1 MTKYGQFCPVAKAA
15 EVFAERWTPLIVR
28 ELVCGSHRF
37 NELESGLPNIS
48 RSLLAQ
54 RLRSLEHVGVIERR
68 PTADGRAW
76 GYHLTEAGAELAS
89 IVVALG
95 EWGQRWVNSELR
107 PSDLDLDLVM
117 WDLHRRLNWDKLPSR
132 RTVVRFDFSGAQSRA
147 YWLVLEHGE
156 ASVCRG
162 DPGFDVDLDVT
173 ADTAAFHSVWI
184 GHAQLTDAI
193 REGLIRIDGPSD
205 LVRAF
210 PSWLSYSVFAHI
222 RPARDRA
229 GATLHGTSASRG

>member
-54 RLRSLEHVGVIERR
+54 RLRSLEQVGVIERR
-68 PTADGRAW
+68 LTADGRAW
-76 GYHLTEAGAELAS
+76 GYHLTDAGGELAS
-89 IVVALG
+89 IVIALG
-95 EWGQRWVNSELR
+95 EWGQRWVNFDLR

-117 WDLHRRLNWDKLPSR
+117 WDLHRRLNWDRLPAR
-132 RTVVRFDFSGAQSRA
+132 RVVVRFDFSGAQSRT

-156 ASVCRG
+156 ASICRG
-162 DPGFDVDLDVT
+162 DPGFEVDLYVT
-173 ADTAAFHSVWI
+173 ADTAAFHRVWI
-184 GHAQLTDAI
+184 GHLQLAESV

-205 LVRAF
+205 LVRTF
-210 PSWLSYSVFAHI
+210 PSWLSYSVFAHV
-222 RPARDRA
+222 RPARDR
-229 GATLHGTSASRG
+229 SAAVT

>member
-48 RSLLAQ
+48 RSLLTQ
-54 RLRSLEHVGVIERR
+54 RLRSLEQVGVIERR
-68 PTADGRAW
+68 PTEDGRTW
-76 GYHLTEAGAELAS
+76 GYHLTEAGVELGS

-95 EWGQRWVNSELR
+95 EWGQRWVNHEIG

-117 WDLHRRLNWDKLPSR
+117 WDLHRRLNWDNLPSSR
-132 RTVVRFDFSGAQSRA
+132 RVVVRFDFSGAQSRT

-162 DPGFDVDLDVT
+162 DPGFEVDLYVT
-173 ADTAAFHSVWI
+173 ADTAAFHRVWI
-184 GHAQLTDAI
+184 GHLQLADAV

-205 LVRAF
+205 LVHAF
-210 PSWLSYSVFAHI
+210 PSWLSYSVFARI
-222 RPARDRA
+222 PPARGRVA
-229 GATLHGTSASRG
+229 VEW